1 MSAMQRRISVKMF
14 SFFKK
19 DITELKEEQT
29 NFEIELTASVLAYEL
44 ARSDGEIT
52 KDELSILMDEIENIA
67 NKVGKDK
74 EEIFKIIKIY
84 SEDSVSFHEFV
95 EDINKNY
102 SKEEKLNLLKFMW
115 KMAYADNKLDVDE
128 ERLIRRMAD
137 LIRIKDVEVLKLKS
151 LFKPT

>member
-1 MSAMQRRISVKMF
+1 MF
-14 SFFKK
+14 SFFTKN
-19 DITELKEEQT
+19 IKEPEKEQT
-29 NFEIELTASVLAYEL
+29 SFEIELTASVLAYEL

-52 KDELSILMDEIENIA
+52 QDELEILMNEIQGIA
-67 NKVGKDK
+67 KKVGKDK
-74 EEIFKIIKIY
+74 EEIFKIIQIY

-102 SKEEKLNLLKFMW
+102 SKEEKLDLLKFMW
-115 KMAYADNKLDVDE
+115 KMAYADKKLDVDE

-137 LIRIKDVEVLKLKS
+137 LIKIKDVEVLKLKS